1 MIYKHTA
8 RKGKDKNETV
18 YAIGRVE
25 RLHGQPPEEGGYIVW
40 VRRANYSGTVSGG
53 LAYTWRY
60 VKKDLGYVEA
70 VKLFNKRLKRKEF
83 IEKLPEK

>member
-1 MIYKHTA
+1 
-8 RKGKDKNETV
+8 
-18 YAIGRVE
+18 
-25 RLHGQPPEEGGYIVW
+25 VW

-70 VKLFNKRLKRKEF
+70 VKLINKRLKRKEF
-83 IEKLPEK
+83 VEKLPEK